1 MIRGL
6 DLQNVDSRRAYPL
19 NSRTSWVEQRHH
31 KGSLVYAE
39 NRVLGPG
46 EYSPQ
51 KVGTQ
56 ARHISSPTLAQRT
69 RLPQYGR
76 AEARSI
82 DPYDPFNSRLSLDRE
97 THLLHHGKDRGAG
110 SYTIVDDVALSKH
123 GVSFYERQESATVFH
138 DHDRRVGL
146 DPNRR
151 FCRNEGPAGQGL
163 AHDSL
168 LFAHTTSGVQVP
180 AKVSFGPEDV
190 PFGERGGPVKPALPT
205 YFPNYDS
212 PVVRKS
218 LHLNKIHQSDRR
230 TFIDELLRRQALDE
244 RLSTAAAAARA
255 NSALYA
261 PSTFST
267 LPEEGGSLVLHHH
280 EHDGAGGFSSSSLS
294 PAQAAPFASPVRKPP
309 KPRQKRPAHNLVFD
323 ASCYKALAKE
333 QVELNPASIDRLARV
348 GTFNALMAKASRS
361 GQYDSAVMKSKI
373 SEKLRRVAL

>member
-6 DLQNVDSRRAYPL
+6 DLQNVNSRRAYPL

-51 KVGTQ
+51 NVGTM

-76 AEARSI
+76 AESRSI

-97 THLLHHGKDRGAG
+97 THLMHHLGKDRGTG

-123 GVSFYERQESATVFH
+123 GVSFYERQESATAFH

-168 LFAHTTSGVQVP
+168 LLAHTTRGVQVP
-180 AKVSFGPEDV
+180 AKVNFGPEDV
-190 PFGERGGPVKPALPT
+190 PFGERGGPVRPALPT

-212 PVVRKS
+212 PVVKKS

-230 TFIDELLRRQALDE
+230 TFIDELLRRQALED
-244 RLSTAAAAARA
+244 RLSTTAAAARS
-255 NSALYA
+255 NSALHA
-261 PSTFST
+261 ASTFST
-267 LPEEGGSLVLHHH
+267 LPESESLLLQQH
-280 EHDGAGGFSSSSLS
+280 EQAGTRGPSSSSLS
-294 PAQAAPFASPVRKPP
+294 PAQGPFTSPVLKPP

>member
-1 MIRGL
+1 M
-6 DLQNVDSRRAYPL
+6 
-19 NSRTSWVEQRHH
+19 HH
-31 KGSLVYAE
+31 L
-39 NRVLGPG
+39 
-46 EYSPQ
+46 
-51 KVGTQ
+51 
-56 ARHISSPTLAQRT
+56 
-69 RLPQYGR
+69 
-76 AEARSI
+76 
-82 DPYDPFNSRLSLDRE
+82 
-97 THLLHHGKDRGAG
+97 GKDRGTG

-123 GVSFYERQESATVFH
+123 GVSFYERQESATAFH

-168 LFAHTTSGVQVP
+168 LLAHTTRGVQVP
-180 AKVSFGPEDV
+180 AKVNFGPEDV
-190 PFGERGGPVKPALPT
+190 PFGERGGPVRPALPT

-212 PVVRKS
+212 PVVKKS

-230 TFIDELLRRQALDE
+230 TFIDELLRRQALED
-244 RLSTAAAAARA
+244 RLSTTAAAARS
-255 NSALYA
+255 NSALHA
-261 PSTFST
+261 ASTFST
-267 LPEEGGSLVLHHH
+267 LPESESLLLQQH
-280 EHDGAGGFSSSSLS
+280 EQAGTRGPSSSSLS
-294 PAQAAPFASPVRKPP
+294 PAQGPFTSPVLKPP